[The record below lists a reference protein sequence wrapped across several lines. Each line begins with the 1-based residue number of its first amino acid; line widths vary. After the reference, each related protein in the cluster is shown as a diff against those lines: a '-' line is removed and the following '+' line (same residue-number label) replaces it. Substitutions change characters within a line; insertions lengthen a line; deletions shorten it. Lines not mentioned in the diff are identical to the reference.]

1 MSFVLFIIG
10 YLSLVPMLVL
20 LETLCIPLHNV
31 GFPRPSL
38 LFTLSRSRSSYSTPF
53 VHYPLYCL
61 TYSLLVSV
69 ELCTLAREETTTDDW
84 SMPSYWLLLWVT
96 KVQLPI
102 TFHLIRAPWHH
113 HPLTPTALAMGLYLN
128 WYPPLL
134 LNWLFS
140 QQFPIP
146 IVCLCNLLIWFEH
159 SFVEQIVR
167 YMYNWD

>member
-1 MSFVLFIIG
+1 M
-10 YLSLVPMLVL
+10 
-20 LETLCIPLHNV
+20 
-31 GFPRPSL
+31 
-38 LFTLSRSRSSYSTPF
+38 
-53 VHYPLYCL
+53 
-61 TYSLLVSV
+61 

-113 HPLTPTALAMGLYLN
+113 HPLTPTALALDLYLN
-128 WYPPLL
+128 WYPLL

-167 YMYNWD
+167 YTCTTGIRHMSEVWISLSLLSASSCSNSFFMCRYLVFWQKCFICVEVVNNILTKIDTPWSNSYSFLKWTCK